1 MGIFGSRSDGK
12 GGAGAGIRSP
22 FVAEGRTE
30 RPQNPT
36 VLPWQRPH
44 EPNLCALRKQRW
56 RRARGP
62 PRPHGAAPPRTPGAI
77 GAVRG
82 GGQHAV
88 YFNFSE
94 SFEGDFP
101 PPLLNSDEPLGR
113 LGRMWFRALFF
124 FLLYFFCCCCNILL
138 LTLSGRVPQGHLHPG
153 VPAVGGDPTKALG
166 VPSHAHPSPV
176 AQHVLPW
183 PSPQEMGIGGQNMEI
198 SPKPRF
204 ISSWCC
210 RFHSPACSLP
220 VHHCISW
227 ARRAGESTQCTHG
240 HAVHTQTCSDHTL
253 QVAARSCMGKMHG
266 DRSQGLGEI

>member
-124 FLLYFFCCCCNILL
+124 FPSVFFLL
-138 LTLSGRVPQGHLHPG
+138 LLQHFAFNSFRTGPPG
-153 VPAVGGDPTKALG
+153 
-166 VPSHAHPSPV
+166 PSP
-176 AQHVLPW
+176 P
-183 PSPQEMGIGGQNMEI
+183 GG
-198 SPKPRF
+198 PR
-204 ISSWCC
+204 SGW
-210 RFHSPACSLP
+210 
-220 VHHCISW
+220 
-227 ARRAGESTQCTHG
+227 
-240 HAVHTQTCSDHTL
+240 
-253 QVAARSCMGKMHG
+253 
-266 DRSQGLGEI
+266 